1 MNILGNTFTWGLGG
15 YDNGPF
21 GHKGSNWKTENAWD
35 LNTQSDTDVYSITD
49 GTVSKIK
56 TLKSGNNHL
65 FGTSIEII
73 GKGDYPTIFYCNLS
87 SVKVRVGN
95 KVYVGEKIGK
105 VSPSLGGVQSYL
117 HVALPYGKYISS
129 LINSDGSIKGS
140 ESETPIVKDKEK
152 KEKNVEPKSKTSSD
166 GEDIGTK
173 ITKAVVG
180 AISPLGIAT
189 GLFEEIERIKKLIK

>member
-1 MNILGNTFTWGLGG
+1 MNILGNTFSWGLGG

-35 LNTQSDTDVYSITD
+35 LNTQSDTDVYSITN

-56 TLKSGNNHL
+56 TLKPGDNHL

-73 GKGDYPTIFYCNLS
+73 GKGEYPTIFYCNLS

-105 VSPSLGGVQSYL
+105 VAPSPSGVQSYL

-129 LINSDGSIKGS
+129 LISSNGSIIGS
-140 ESETPIVKDKEK
+140 DSETTVVKPKEK
-152 KEKNVEPKSKTSSD
+152 TVEPVSSKKTSSD
-166 GEDIGTK
+166 DDFATK
-173 ITKAVVG
+173 ITKA
-180 AISPLGIAT
+180 AIGVLSPIGLAS
-189 GLFEEIERIKKLIK
+189 GLFEEVERIKKLLK